1 MADKIFWFISFTY
14 FESKFYFNLNLPN
27 KCKSLQN
34 KYRHNKDHKKTLAL
48 ITKLLYTFAMK
59 DNWARTN
66 AMVWYYHLLNPFNL
80 IKKSPKTSIKSSVT
94 TIAVTSVY
102 ELALF

>member
-1 MADKIFWFISFTY
+1 MADKIFRFISFTY

-27 KCKSLQN
+27 IYKSLQN

-48 ITKLLYTFAMK
+48 ITKLLYTFALE

-66 AMVWYYHLLNPFNL
+66 GMVLPSF
-80 IKKSPKTSIKSSVT
+80 KS
-94 TIAVTSVY
+94 
-102 ELALF
+102 F